1 MKDIYI
7 TMANQ
12 NILKF
17 YGSKLDLKL
26 DNSEFY
32 DFEIA
37 KTEGDYDIN
46 LLDLS
51 SEIIYT
57 GLTINGSLSDF
68 SGERS
73 TITLCEIDNTIN
85 DSDYIFSGLTYVID
99 YNELISEFDS
109 KFEHTIL
116 NNNVFTYTG
125 ITDETHYFEICSFNE
140 VITNTFTGF
149 TNTII
154 ECKEKLNDTVNYCS
168 QASSLNNKPWAY
180 KTDSGAGD
188 DNSIEIIKRR
198 PENGWTLD
206 FIFSRES
213 LPWSF
218 GGKFYYFGVRGDSD
232 LSDYA
237 DNNLSFGFTED
248 GRIEWTAVRYSGSCD
263 TISGYTETYYTETG
277 QTEILCTTGDTKDF
291 NVTIVFDRYN
301 HYTGCDLDN
310 KGGKND
316 LIQGPHAM
324 EYTDLSVSAVT
335 STQIATGYLITNT
348 YDVITSGSTET
359 YDYTEKLNKN
369 WENEQNFRLGDLKI
383 YLNGKLIYKLTNWE
397 EVISSS
403 RGEQPFIQSWGGG
416 TGLMNNS
423 HNGICEFNIKSIKY
437 YQEPLN
443 MINVKHNFLSRL
455 QSYDFD
461 ICGLECMDELDL
473 FILNGLLTEAGEYIK
488 AENGDIIIY

>member
-17 YGSKLDLKL
+17 YGSKFDLKL

-37 KTEGDYDIN
+37 KTEGDYDVN
-46 LLDLS
+46 LLDLT
-51 SEIIYT
+51 SELNYT
-57 GLTINGSLSDF
+57 GLTINSDLINF
-68 SGERS
+68 TSERT
-73 TITLCEIDNTIN
+73 TIGLCEIDNKVN
-85 DSDYIFSGLTYVID
+85 DPDYIFSGLTYVVD
-99 YNELISEFDS
+99 YNEFIDS
-109 KFEHTIL
+109 FSSDFENVIL

-125 ITDETHYFEICSFNE
+125 ITDELHYFEICSFNE
-140 VITNTFTGF
+140 EVNFIFSGF
-149 TNTII
+149 SKNII
-154 ECKEKLNDTVNYCS
+154 ECKEKLNPDLVFCS
-168 QASSLNNKPWAY
+168 KASALSNKPWAY
-180 KTDSGAGD
+180 KTDTGFGD
-188 DNSIEIIKRR
+188 DNSKEIIRR
-198 PENGWTLD
+198 RTEKGWALD
-206 FIFSRES
+206 FIFNRDS
-213 LPWSF
+213 LPWSS
-218 GGKFYYFGVRGDSD
+218 GSKFYYYGVRGDND
-232 LSDYA
+232 PRNYA
-237 DNNLSFGFTED
+237 DNNLSFGFTDD
-248 GRIEWTAVRYSGSCD
+248 GRIEWTVVRYSGSCD

-316 LIQGPHAM
+316 LIQGPHAI